1 MFTTD
6 SHEIRNYTLLK
17 DDTHKDI
24 GSSLW
29 QILIFLSCQHLNKKH
44 FMADPLILFKIKYS
58 QGLSSRLHFYWVWVV
73 SVNCQ
78 LINYYVDDVLCKFLL
93 LANAWNARQKTK
105 REVPGQ
111 TCALPQQ
118 K

>member
-1 MFTTD
+1 MKLETA
-6 SHEIRNYTLLK
+6 LLK
-17 DDTHKDI
+17 DDTNKDI

-29 QILIFLSCQHLNKKH
+29 QILIFLIYQHLNKKH
-44 FMADPLILFKIKYS
+44 FMTDHLILFKIKYS
-58 QGLSSRLHFYWVWVV
+58 QEFSSRLHFCWVWVV
-73 SVNCQ
+73 SGNCQ
-78 LINYYVDDVLCKFLL
+78 LINYYVNDVLCNFLL

-111 TCALPQQ
+111 TCALSQQ